1 MDKNVEIVLESFEVW
16 MNDMYQRHRKVDIVS
31 KLLVNVDI
39 LVRDYL
45 EEKRKKYI
53 KIDNMNRLL
62 FDDTIK

>member
-1 MDKNVEIVLESFEVW
+1 MDKNVDIVLESFEVW